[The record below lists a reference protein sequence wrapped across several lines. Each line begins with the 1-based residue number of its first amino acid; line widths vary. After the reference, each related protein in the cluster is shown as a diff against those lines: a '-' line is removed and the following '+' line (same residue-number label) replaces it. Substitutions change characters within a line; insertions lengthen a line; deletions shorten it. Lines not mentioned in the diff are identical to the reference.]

1 MGTIDNSG
9 RPLPYLFE
17 PKITSIEIGYNYN
30 QEIFENDIIIL
41 NLSDSNL
48 EEAEFIVR
56 GLKSMRY
63 IDNKMLIIISNIMT
77 WGNTPLKSFTEEE
90 LLKYNLVNE
99 EEIPENIDEK
109 IKMNYYFENESNI
122 SENEEE
128 ENINGEIKEIIND
141 PKMNYKKESNK
152 NMKEEIK
159 EIREE
164 NEEENELNEESEK
177 KESNKSIKK

>member
-1 MGTIDNSG
+1 
-9 RPLPYLFE
+9 
-17 PKITSIEIGYNYN
+17 
-30 QEIFENDIIIL
+30 
-41 NLSDSNL
+41 
-48 EEAEFIVR
+48 
-56 GLKSMRY
+56 
-63 IDNKMLIIISNIMT
+63 
-77 WGNTPLKSFTEEE
+77 
-90 LLKYNLVNE
+90 
-99 EEIPENIDEK
+99 
-109 IKMNYYFENESNI
+109 MNYYFENESNI